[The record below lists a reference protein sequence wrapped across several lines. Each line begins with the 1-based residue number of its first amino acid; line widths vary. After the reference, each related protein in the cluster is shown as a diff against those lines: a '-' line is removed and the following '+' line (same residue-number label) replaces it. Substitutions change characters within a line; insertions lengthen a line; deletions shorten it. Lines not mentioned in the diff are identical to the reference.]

1 MFNVIKGEFIKK
13 DKEPIVLDYNDKS
26 ENFTEKNEL
35 GELKISNNFE
45 SEKEQIQKEI
55 EKKKEE
61 LAKVEETIAERI
73 ASVEEEIKKMHEEA
87 ANRIEYETKVSQNRG
102 YQDGY
107 QAGVE
112 KGTEEA
118 VMSAKELLERVKKIH
133 EEMLRQKVDIFEKN
147 EEELIELAYQI
158 AVKIVKKEIDTDK
171 NIIKNNLMEALK
183 KVPISKSITIIVNWE
198 DLEYIKSIKNKLF
211 SEIQGVEKIE
221 IIENKSIERGGC
233 ILETSMGT
241 IDATISS
248 QLEIIFEKLTETSNQ
263 KNKSEENDGS
273 GE

>member
-1 MFNVIKGEFIKK
+1 MFNVIKGEFVKK
-13 DKEPIVLDYNDKS
+13 EKEPIVLDYNEKS
-26 ENFTEKNEL
+26 GTISEKKESL
-35 GELKISNNFE
+35 DTKSNSQVE
-45 SEKEQIQKEI
+45 SEKEKLEREI
-55 EKKKEE
+55 EEKKEE
-61 LAKVEETIAERI
+61 IERLEEMITARK
-73 ASVEEEIKKMHEEA
+73 AAVEEEISAMYDEA
-87 ANRIEYETKVSQNRG
+87 NSRIEYETKVSQNRG

-112 KGTEEA
+112 KGREES

-133 EEMLRQKVDIFEKN
+133 EEMLLKKVEIFEKN

-158 AVKIVKKEIDTDK
+158 AVKIVKKEIDMDK

-198 DLEYIKSIKNKLF
+198 DLEYIKSIKNQLF

-221 IIENKSIERGGC
+221 IVENRSIERGGC

-248 QLEIIFEKLTETSNQ
+248 QLEIIFEKFTEASNQ
-263 KNKSEENDGS
+263 KNNHGETNGS

>member
-1 MFNVIKGEFIKK
+1 MFNVIKGEFVKK
-13 DKEPIVLDYNDKS
+13 EREPIVLDYNEKNVNS
-26 ENFTEKNEL
+26 IEKNEQ
-35 GELKISNNFE
+35 GDLKKESSAE
-45 SEKEQIQKEI
+45 SEREKLQKEI
-55 EKKKEE
+55 DEKKEE
-61 LAKVEETIAERI
+61 LAKVEEIIAERRGT
-73 ASVEEEIKKMHEEA
+73 VEEEISQMYEEA
-87 ANRIEYETKVSQNRG
+87 NSRIEYETKVSQNRG

-112 KGTEEA
+112 KGREEA
-118 VMSAKELLERVKKIH
+118 VMSAKELFERVKKIH
-133 EEMLRQKVDIFEKN
+133 EEMLRQKVEIFEKN

-158 AVKIVKKEIDTDK
+158 AVKIVKKEIEIDK

-198 DLEYIKSIKNKLF
+198 DLEYIKSIKNQLF

-221 IIENKSIERGGC
+221 IVENKSIERGGC

-248 QLEIIFEKLTETSNQ
+248 QLEIIFEKLTEASNQ
-263 KNKSEENDGS
+263 KNKSGENNGS

>member
-13 DKEPIVLDYNDKS
+13 DKEPIVLDYNEKSKTTIEKS
-26 ENFTEKNEL
+26 ESRDLNSLNS
-35 GELKISNNFE
+35 IE
-45 SEKEQIQKEI
+45 SEKENIQREI
-55 EKKKEE
+55 DEKKAE
-61 LAKVEETIAERI
+61 LERVEQIIAERR
-73 ASVEEEIKKMHEEA
+73 ATVEEEINQMYEEA
-87 ANRIEYETKVSQNRG
+87 NSRIEYETKVSQNRG

-107 QAGVE
+107 QE
-112 KGTEEA
+112 KKKKGREEA

-133 EEMLRQKVDIFEKN
+133 EDMLRQKVEIFEKN

-158 AVKIVKKEIDTDK
+158 AVKIVKKEIEIDK

-198 DLEYIKSIKNKLF
+198 DLEYIKSIKNQLF

-221 IIENKSIERGGC
+221 IVENKSIERGGC

-248 QLEIIFEKLTETSNQ
+248 QLEIIFEKLTEASNQ
-263 KNKSEENDGS
+263 KNKSGDNNGS

>member
-1 MFNVIKGEFIKK
+1 
-13 DKEPIVLDYNDKS
+13 
-26 ENFTEKNEL
+26 
-35 GELKISNNFE
+35 
-45 SEKEQIQKEI
+45 
-55 EKKKEE
+55 
-61 LAKVEETIAERI
+61 
-73 ASVEEEIKKMHEEA
+73 
-87 ANRIEYETKVSQNRG
+87 
-102 YQDGY
+102 
-107 QAGVE
+107 
-112 KGTEEA
+112 
-118 VMSAKELLERVKKIH
+118 
-133 EEMLRQKVDIFEKN
+133 
-147 EEELIELAYQI
+147 
-158 AVKIVKKEIDTDK
+158 
-171 NIIKNNLMEALK
+171 MEALK